1 MDTIEREKTRLFPLQ
16 GLRRALRAWFGLCP
30 RRHALIMLSLAVIAL
45 HLVTR
50 GNRAW
55 NTWLSDRLIA
65 PTHRAL
71 SGLCEALPFSAAE
84 LLIALLAAAVTGY
97 LLWQIA
103 ALILRGERLR
113 RLARTGLS
121 LIALGLAIYAG
132 FCLLWG
138 VYYYGDDFL
147 SRSGLRD
154 EPISTEQLAR
164 TTALFAALT
173 NAAGEEIERD
183 ETGCC
188 VFDRAA
194 ILADSA
200 RLYERAAQHFP
211 SLDGPARHAKGVCF
225 SRLMSYVDF
234 TGFFCPFTGEANVN
248 LDFPCALFPS
258 TVAHE
263 LAHQRGVAQEQEANF
278 AAVLACL
285 ENGRAD
291 WVYSA
296 SLLAYVH
303 LGNALYKADHAA
315 WSEIYD
321 GLSEGVRADLTASR
335 VYWAQFETP
344 VQTVSNTVYEGFLH
358 SYDQTQGL
366 KSYGACVDLLVN
378 YYADIPLSD
387 FLAFL
392 GKNP

>member
-1 MDTIEREKTRLFPLQ
+1 MDTKERI
-16 GLRRALRAWFGLCP
+16 RRITPQSLLCALRAWFGLCP
-30 RRHALIMLSLAVIAL
+30 HRHTLILLSLVVIAL

-50 GNRAW
+50 GDRTW

-65 PTHRAL
+65 PAHRAL
-71 SGLCEALPFSAAE
+71 GGLCEALPFSAAE
-84 LLIALLAAAVTGY
+84 LLIMLLAAAVLGY
-97 LLWQIA
+97 LLWQLA
-103 ALILRGERLR
+103 ALVFRGERLQ
-113 RLARTGLS
+113 RLYRTLSALLALS
-121 LIALGLAIYAG
+121 LAVYAG

-147 SRSGLRD
+147 VRSGLRD
-154 EPISTEQLAR
+154 EPISTEDLAR
-164 TTALFAALT
+164 TTALFAALA
-173 NAAGEEIERD
+173 NASGEQVDRD
-183 ETGCC
+183 EAGCC

-194 ILADSA
+194 ILVDSA
-200 RLYERAAQHFP
+200 RLYERVARRFP
-211 SLDGPARHAKGVCF
+211 CLDGPARHAKGVCF
-225 SRLMSYVDF
+225 SRAMSYADF

-248 LDFPCALFPS
+248 LDFPCALFPA

-285 ENGRAD
+285 ENGESD

-303 LGNALYKADHAA
+303 LGNALYKADREA
-315 WSEIYD
+315 WSTVYD
-321 GLSEGVRADLTASR
+321 GLSEGVRADLAASR
-335 VYWAQFETP
+335 AYWAQFETP

-358 SYDQTQGL
+358 SYNQSQGL

-378 YYADIPLSD
+378 YYADVPLAD

-392 GKNP
+392 EKNP